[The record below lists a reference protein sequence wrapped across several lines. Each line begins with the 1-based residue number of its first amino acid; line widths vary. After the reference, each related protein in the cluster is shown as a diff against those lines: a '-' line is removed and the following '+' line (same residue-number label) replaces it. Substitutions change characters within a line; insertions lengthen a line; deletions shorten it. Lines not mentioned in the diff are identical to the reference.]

1 MEIKQI
7 PTHVPENAF
16 PSVPEISSEAAAAL
30 LRAQRNFFA
39 TRRTFEIEY
48 RLERLRELYAA
59 IQRYEQDII
68 EALHRDFRKSEF
80 ESYASEIGFVL
91 SDIRHVI
98 KRLRSWAKPRRVPTT
113 LAVAPAKAKVEYE
126 PYGVALI
133 ISPWNYPFQLL
144 FAPFVGAIAAGNC
157 AVLKPSELAPHTASV
172 AAKIVESAFPSEYAT
187 VVQGGVPTNAR
198 LLELRWDYIFFTG
211 GTEVGRIVAQAAAK
225 HLTPTTLELGG
236 KSPCIVDKHAN
247 LAVAARRIIWGK
259 CLHAGQTCVAPDYLL
274 VDKAVEEPLLA
285 QMRTALREFYGENP
299 AQSPDYPRIIN
310 DRHYTRLVGYLSQG
324 DVYAGGE
331 TNAAERYIAPTILRN
346 VSPDAPVM
354 QEEIFGP
361 ILPVLTYNRIDE
373 AVEFINRREKPLALY
388 LFSERKQMCRETLA
402 RTSSGGAAVN
412 DVLTHL
418 TVPDLPFGGVGES
431 GFGAYHGIHSFEAFS
446 HKRGILEKSSSFDVR
461 LRYAPYKGK
470 LRWLKKILG

>member
-1 MEIKQI
+1 METAQQQARE
-7 PTHVPENAF
+7 VPSETF
-16 PSVPEISSEAAAAL
+16 PEISIEAANAIL
-30 LRAQRNFFA
+30 QAQQNFFA
-39 TRRTFEIEY
+39 TRRSFDVGY
-48 RLERLRELYAA
+48 RIERLRELYGA
-59 IQRYEQDII
+59 IQRHERDIV
-68 EALHRDFRKSEF
+68 EALREDFRKSEF
-80 ESYASEIGFVL
+80 ETYASEIGFVL
-91 SDIRHVI
+91 SDIRHAI
-98 KRLRSWAKPRRVPTT
+98 KHLRSWSKPRRVPTT
-113 LAVAPAKAKVEYE
+113 LAVAPAKAKIEYA

-157 AVLKPSELAPHTASV
+157 AVLKPSELAPHAARV
-172 AAKIVESAFPSEYAT
+172 AATIVQAAFPPEYAT
-187 VVQGGVPTNAR
+187 VVQGGVPTNTR

-247 LAVAARRIIWGK
+247 IEVAARRIMWGK
-259 CLHAGQTCVAPDYLL
+259 CLNAGQTCVAPDYLL

-285 QMRTALREFYGENP
+285 QMRIALREFYGENP

-310 DRHYTRLVGYLSQG
+310 DRHYARLVSYLSQG
-324 DVYAGGE
+324 DVYVGGE

-346 VSPDAPVM
+346 VAPEAPAM

-361 ILPVLTYNRIDE
+361 ILPTLTYNHIDE
-373 AVEFINRREKPLALY
+373 AIEFINSREKPLALY
-388 LFSERKQMCRETLA
+388 LFSENSQICRETLA

-431 GFGAYHGIHSFEAFS
+431 GIGAYHGKHSFETFS
-446 HKRGILEKSSSFDVR
+446 HKRGVLEKSSAFDVR
-461 LRYAPYKGK
+461 IRYAPYKGK